1 MNVRN
6 RTKVGCVAVAIY
18 AAALCEAVEPATWN
32 DAKKPENTITYDNNG
47 SGGWNSTSRW
57 VGNTLPGPQNSVKI
71 YNAKNVVIRDE
82 DLNVFTNVYW
92 YTIDNKSV
100 VTIDC
105 TNDVVFPGCF
115 RAGNKSTIVKVGTN
129 RFEFATRLADYC
141 MYTASRYV
149 VSNGC
154 VRFGKPYY
162 YENCTPVLEVW
173 KPGVAELYTEDHS
186 HLLGIAGDG
195 LVTNTS
201 SSVRQLR
208 LWSQRTNGVLGYGPW
223 TFSGTIG
230 NKTKIIIGVDDRN
243 PDSWGTQYFMGTNNV
258 RKSSSNNAIIINHGF
273 VGVEEPGLGAGS
285 ATSVPGYI
293 YQMYGATNATM
304 PDTGFIYLGK
314 GGRTDMRIDYYNRYG
329 KSQLFIDGGAH
340 GGLVF
345 VDGTGTEDHSGKWR
359 NLGEYYYK
367 ECGWA
372 SAKNTSVTAERF
384 ILTGSNTTACVISNT
399 IVEGTSVPFICF
411 IKRGKGTWRFAERP
425 SDMCNNKGPIL
436 VEQGRLEFDSFT
448 ALGTGTK
455 PFTNFW
461 EDVEQEDTRVQY
473 IYRIGNGTNDAMAA
487 DLPTMAYLGAGLASS
502 TRKFAVCGAGRIE
515 NGPEAGGLSLS
526 GGVFSD
532 CEGTNT
538 LVLAGPGNNSLT
550 HVTNAIGT
558 LSVVKEDAGR
568 WELFGTVRIADAEVK
583 AGDLVFDGHAICPSL
598 KVDGGASLF
607 AETWD
612 LQVDHLRFDAAKGA
626 GAVTGAVFAVAGE
639 FRLDGVGANV
649 KEIALGGDFSRC
661 TGLSNVTGWTL
672 LINGEP
678 NPKYVL
684 GRSGNGFTVCRR
696 GMVVLFR

>member
-6 RTKVGCVAVAIY
+6 RTKVGCVAVAIC
-18 AAALCEAVEPATWN
+18 AAALCVAVEPATWAEAN
-32 DAKKPENTITYDNNG
+32 AAANTITYDNNG
-47 SGGWNSTSRW
+47 SGGWNDTTRW
-57 VGNTLPGPQNSVKI
+57 VGGVVPGPQNSVYIGK
-71 YNAKNVVIRDE
+71 NKNVVIRDE

-92 YTIDNKSV
+92 YKIYDKSV

-105 TNDVVFPGCF
+105 TNDVVYPGCI
-115 RAGNKSTIVKVGTN
+115 RAGSKSTFVKMGTN
-129 RFEFATRLADYC
+129 TLSFTHTKDAYC
-141 MYTASRYV
+141 SYVSSKYV
-149 VSNGC
+149 VSNG
-154 VRFGKPYY
+154 VFRFGNIYP
-162 YENCTPVLEVW
+162 YENISPLLEVW
-173 KPGVAELYTEDHS
+173 KPGVAVLNPSANTY
-186 HLLGIAGDG
+186 LLGLVGDG
-195 LVTNTS
+195 FVTNTS
-201 SSVRQLR
+201 TRSLI
-208 LWSQRTNGVLGYGPW
+208 LWSHKTNGVLGYGPW
-223 TFSGTIG
+223 VFSGTIG
-230 NKTKIIIGVDDRN
+230 DKTKILIGAEDSN
-243 PDSWGTQYFMGTNNV
+243 GNSWGTQYFLGTNNV
-258 RKSSSNNAIIINHGF
+258 RRGTNNSIMIVQHGF

-293 YQMYGATNATM
+293 YQFVGGKTDEM
-304 PDTGFIYLGK
+304 PDVGFIYLGK

-329 KSQLFIDGGAH
+329 KSQFFMDGGAH
-340 GGLVF
+340 GGLIF
-345 VDGTGTEDHSGKWR
+345 EDGAEDLAGSWR
-359 NLGEYYYK
+359 NLAEYAYK
-367 ECGWA
+367 DCSWA

-384 ILTGSNTTACVISNT
+384 VLTGSNTTACVISNT
-399 IVEGTSVPFICF
+399 IIEGTSVPFFCF
-411 IKRGKGTWRFAERP
+411 IKRGTGTWRFAERP

-448 ALGTGTK
+448 ALGLGTK

-583 AGDLVFDGHAICPSL
+583 AGNLVFDGHAICPSL
-598 KVDGGASLF
+598 KVDGGASLV
-607 AETWD
+607 AETLD
-612 LQVDHLRFDAAKGA
+612 LQVDHMRFDAAKGA
-626 GAVTGAVFAVAGE
+626 GVVTGAVFAVAGE

-661 TGLSNVTGWTL
+661 SGLSNVMGWTL